1 MECNKDEAVRA
12 KEIAEKKLLER
23 DIAGAKKFA
32 LKAQNLFHE
41 LDGLSQVLDIIN
53 VHVAHEKKIK
63 GVTDYY
69 GIFGVDPI
77 TDEEV
82 IKRQYKRMAL
92 SLHPDKNKSVGADGA
107 FKILSQAWS
116 VLSNK
121 DKRSAYDLAVNTRSS
136 NQTAS
141 FSTSSANYTSPAT
154 YPQHVPTRP
163 STTGTAT
170 SQSCSSA
177 SHYQRNTASGIQHI
191 GTPQCTPAA
200 ATVSSPSYT
209 PAPCDSG
216 NSTMGT
222 SSKHTAAADL
232 LHNPRPETS
241 SMNVPNFQ
249 QSPVTPMQFQ
259 TISVP
264 PCTRN
269 TAPPSGNPSLIRKFR
284 RPQLPTFAAQ
294 YIPTPRPHFYNQ
306 NVPSRSQ
313 MASDTCLPTL
323 ETFWTL
329 CNNCTTQYQYKKI
342 YLNRNL
348 LCGRCRQPFF
358 ATAMPDPAPPSSS
371 RTSKAPLSQPSKK
384 SSKRRHEVAIN
395 MGRENHPPM
404 KNSCSVPENVET
416 ASASYTASPGLNSEK
431 SVKRRRKDGQKCDG
445 SKEGSQGTVRSGV
458 YNKKASADVKGDP
471 GAEESR
477 ALRIMLMQKA
487 KREVHCQLNEWKKEK
502 LNTSLL
508 NRHVQV
514 TGDTVHVMGKNSITP
529 PKSQQTLQ
537 PRESSSTL
545 KETAVDA
552 IPDDFVSMSVPD
564 ANFHNF
570 DEDRIE
576 KSFTQD
582 QVWAA
587 YDDDDGMPR
596 YYAMVHHVIS
606 RSPFK
611 MQISWLNSKSSSEFG
626 SLDWIASGFNKT
638 TGNFRAGKYLVSER
652 LNSFSH
658 PVEWKKGSRGVI
670 QILPTKG
677 DVWALYRNW
686 SADWDE
692 TTEDETV
699 HKYDLVVV
707 LQDYNEDTGVL
718 VAPLVKVAGFTSV
731 FNQLSDQRGIQTIPR
746 EEMFRFSHQVPFY
759 SLNGLEAENA
769 PKNCYELDP
778 AALPLQ
784 LLNVITDAESSGRT
798 VADPEMLRGPGLGNE
813 TMVECCSE
821 KTQANQRSSVEDPK
835 YVITYCRR
843 NKRKNIEVVVG
854 QSKQ

>member
-23 DIAGAKKFA
+23 DTAGAKKFA

-41 LDGLSQVLDIIN
+41 LDGLSQLLDIIN
-53 VHVAHEKKIK
+53 VHVTHEKKIN

-69 GIFGVDPI
+69 GILGVDPI

-82 IKRQYKRMAL
+82 LKKQYKRMAL

-116 VLSNK
+116 VLSDK
-121 DKRSAYDLAVNTRSS
+121 DKRSAYDLAVNIRSS

-154 YPQHVPTRP
+154 YPLHVPTRP

-177 SHYQRNTASGIQHI
+177 SHHQKNTASGTQHI
-191 GTPQCTPAA
+191 RTPQCTPAA
-200 ATVSSPSYT
+200 TTVSSPSYT

-216 NSTMGT
+216 NSTLGT

-232 LHNPRPETS
+232 LHNPRPGTS
-241 SMNVPNFQ
+241 SMNVP
-249 QSPVTPMQFQ
+249 TP
-259 TISVP
+259 ISVP
-264 PCTRN
+264 PCPRTA
-269 TAPPSGNPSLIRKFR
+269 APPSGNPSLIHKFR
-284 RPQLPTFAAQ
+284 RPPLPSFAAQ
-294 YIPTPRPHFYNQ
+294 YIPTPRPPFYNE

-313 MASDTCLPTL
+313 MASSTCLPTL

-329 CNNCTTQYQYKKI
+329 CNNCTTWYQYKKI

-348 LCGRCRQPFF
+348 LCGHCRKPFL

-384 SSKRRHEVAIN
+384 PSKRRHEVAIN

-416 ASASYTASPGLNSEK
+416 ASYAASPGLNSEK

-445 SKEGSQGTVRSGV
+445 SKERSQGTVRSGV
-458 YNKKASADVKGDP
+458 YNKKASADVKGDS
-471 GAEESR
+471 GTEESH
-477 ALRIMLMQKA
+477 ANIRIMLMQKA
-487 KREVHCQLNEWKKEK
+487 KREVHCQLNEWEKEK
-502 LNTSLL
+502 LNTSFL

-514 TGDTVHVMGKNSITP
+514 TGDTVHVMSNNSITH
-529 PKSQQTLQ
+529 PKSQQKLQ
-537 PRESSSTL
+537 PQESSSTF

-626 SLDWIASGFNKT
+626 SLDWIASGFTKT

-658 PVEWKKGSRGVI
+658 PVKWKKGSRGVI

-692 TTEDETV
+692 NTEDETV

-759 SLNGLEAENA
+759 LLNGLEDENA

-784 LLNVITDAESSGRT
+784 LLNVITDAESAGRIVT
-798 VADPEMLRGPGLGNE
+798 GPEMLRGPGLGNE

-821 KTQANQRSSVEDPK
+821 QTQANQRSSVQDPK
-835 YVITYCRR
+835 YVIITYCRR
-843 NKRKNIEVVVG
+843 NKGKNIEGVVG